1 MLRFYRADSLFS
13 GLESQIIHIGTTKAC
28 APIYYNKVSSGKS
41 APARRDSVLPVL
53 VSSETAAALSPPSVK
68 ALILSVSITVPG
80 AAVPLPA
87 LRRTLSIPKTAPGCR
102 RPLRPSQPCT
112 HPGRALLAA
121 AALSP
126 GQGTEAVV
134 AAYRPFCSLP
144 RGSEGPCSPF
154 RRIHT
159 SRATGG
165 QEGLFSM
172 PSPQVTSESA

>member
-1 MLRFYRADSLFS
+1 MQTAYFQAW
-13 GLESQIIHIGTTKAC
+13 KAKSYILGRQRRVPLY

-53 VSSETAAALSPPSVK
+53 VPGETAAVLSLPYAK

-87 LRRTLSIPKTAPGCR
+87 LRRTLSTSKTAPGCR

-112 HPGRALLAA
+112 HPGRALFAA

-126 GQGTEAVV
+126 GQGTEAAV
-134 AAYRPFCSLP
+134 AACRPFCSLP
-144 RGSEGPCSPF
+144 RGSEMPCSPF
-154 RRIHT
+154 SRIY
-159 SRATGG
+159 APAG
-165 QEGLFSM
+165 
-172 PSPQVTSESA
+172 PQAGKKACFPCPALG